1 MDSLK
6 TELEREIEKKIRA
19 EAIRLGWLCWK
30 FVSPGLK
37 GVPDRFFARKGRVIF
52 IEVKKLGEPLTLQ
65 QGLRAKD
72 LRKAGIEC
80 YWVDNLEDAL
90 VILAR

>member
-6 TELEREIEKKIRA
+6 TELERDIEKKIRA
-19 EAIRLGWLCWK
+19 AAIRLGWLCWK

-37 GVPDRFFARKGRVIF
+37 GVPDRFFARRGRVVF
-52 IEVKKLGEPLTLQ
+52 IEVKKAGEPLKLQ
-65 QGLRAKD
+65 QSLRAQELKA
-72 LRKAGIEC
+72 AGIEC

>member
-6 TELEREIEKKIRA
+6 TELERDIEKKIRA
-19 EAIRLGWLCWK
+19 AAIRLGWLCWK

-37 GVPDRFFARKGRVIF
+37 AVPDRFFARKGRVVF
-52 IEVKKLGEPLTLQ
+52 IEVKKPGEEPTLQ
-65 QGLRAKD
+65 QSLRANE
-72 LRKAGIEC
+72 LRAAGLEC

-90 VILAR
+90 VILKR